1 MSAGKKNVLFAAC
14 ILLLAALSAV
24 WLWLHRQ
31 TGTGTAVV
39 EYGDANLRIEYSLNK
54 DARYDLDTGY
64 YTVHF
69 EVKDG
74 KIRFVD
80 SPCPDHTCESFG
92 WLSEPGAWAACL
104 PARAKLSIA
113 AAE

>member
-1 MSAGKKNVLFAAC
+1 MSTRQKNLVFVLIILVLAAGSWLFFQSHKAESAGV
-14 ILLLAALSAV
+14 AL
-24 WLWLHRQ
+24 
-31 TGTGTAVV
+31 V
-39 EYGDANLRIEYSLNK
+39 EYGDSSQQIEYPLSR

-69 EVKDG
+69 EVKGG

-92 WLSEPGAWAACL
+92 WLENAGDWAACL
-104 PARAKLSIA
+104 PARAKLSIV